1 MARNRVIY
9 QSDAL
14 YISENP
20 GSTASGKHAQLRRI
34 QSANYNYTINRQ
46 DVNQFGQLARID
58 AIVLDQPTV
67 GVDLT
72 YYLGDGFNEKALGLQ
87 VGTNLSGQFGSGH
100 MSSSFTGKNIYI
112 LTTDE
117 GVDANNQDAASR
129 AIASGFS
136 GASIIGIGNAYLT
149 NYSVDFA
156 VGAIPTVSATFEGL
170 NIMSQTGI
178 GRTTGSNIGYT
189 GLSSAGVNATAGTKL
204 AITNVELFYAQ
215 PGIVSG
221 NTAGSGAP
229 TALRPGDVT
238 ITLASGGS
246 GIADAGS
253 TSFPIQSATIT
264 HPFARE
270 DIMKLGSRFATAKV
284 VTFPITATVAIKATL
299 TDIQQRNLADILDAN
314 NTQDIQI
321 AVRQPGSSTV
331 NSIVYKIAACKLDSE
346 SFSSSIGSNKSVDLS
361 FSTQIGGANDTSNGI
376 YVSGACNIDPFNATP
391 NTSGAYSGVA
401 P

>member
-20 GSTASGKHAQLRRI
+20 GSTASGKHAQLRRV

-58 AIVLDQPTV
+58 SIVIDEPTV

-72 YYLGDGFNEKALGLQ
+72 YYLGDGFNEKALELQ
-87 VGTNLSGQFGSGH
+87 ATGNLSTQFGGVH
-100 MSSSFTGKNIYI
+100 MSASHSGQNIYI

-117 GVDANNQDAASR
+117 GVDANTQDAAAR
-129 AIASGFS
+129 VLASGATGS
-136 GASIIGIGNAYLT
+136 SIIGIGNAYLT

-170 NIMSQTGI
+170 NIMSQVGI
-178 GRTTGSNIGYT
+178 GRTTGAIGNIGYT
-189 GLSSAGVNATAGTKL
+189 GLSTAGVNATAGTKL
-204 AITNVELFYAQ
+204 TDKVSLFYAQ
-215 PGIVSG
+215 PGLLSG
-221 NTAGSGAP
+221 NLAGSGAP

-238 ITLASGGS
+238 ITLFGS
-246 GIADAGS
+246 GIADSNGA
-253 TSFPIQSATIT
+253 SFPIQSATIT

-270 DIMKLGSRFATAKV
+270 SIMKLGSRFSTSKV
-284 VTFPITATVAIKATL
+284 VTFPIVATVAIKATL
-299 TDIQQRNLADILDAN
+299 TDVVARNLSDILDSNASQN
-314 NTQDIQI
+314 ITI
-321 AVRQPGSSTV
+321 AVNKPGTSSP
-331 NSIVYKIAACKLDSE
+331 IIQYKIASCKLDSE

-361 FSTQIGGANDTSNGI
+361 FSTQIGGSNDTVNGI
-376 YVSGACNIDPFNATP
+376 YVSGSCDIDPFNAAVTP
-391 NTSGAYSGVA
+391 STGIA

>member
-20 GSTASGKHAQLRRI
+20 GSTESGKHAQLRRV

-58 AIVLDQPTV
+58 SIVIDEPTV

-72 YYLGDGFNEKALGLQ
+72 YYLGDGFNEKALELQ
-87 VGTNLSGQFGSGH
+87 ATGNLSTQFGGVH
-100 MSSSFTGKNIYI
+100 MSAAHSGQNIYI

-117 GVDANNQDAASR
+117 GVDANTQDAASR
-129 AIASGFS
+129 VLASGATGS
-136 GASIIGIGNAYLT
+136 SIIGIGNAYLT

-170 NIMSQTGI
+170 NIMSQVGI
-178 GRTTGSNIGYT
+178 GRTTGAIGNIGYT
-189 GLSSAGVNATAGTKL
+189 GLSTAGVNATAGTKL
-204 AITNVELFYAQ
+204 TDKVSLFYAQ

-221 NTAGSGAP
+221 TLAGSSAP

-238 ITLASGGS
+238 ITLNANGS
-246 GIADAGS
+246 GISDHGS

-264 HPFARE
+264 HPFSRE
-270 DIMKLGSRFATAKV
+270 SINKLGSRFATAKV
-284 VTFPITATVAIKATL
+284 VTFPIVATVAIKATL
-299 TDIQQRNLADILDAN
+299 TDIQTRNLADMLDSN
-314 NTQDIQI
+314 GTQDITI
-321 AVRQPGSSTV
+321 AVKKPGTST
-331 NSIVYKIAACKLDSE
+331 NIIQYKITSCKLDSE

-361 FSTQIGGANDTSNGI
+361 FSTQIGGSNDTVNGI
-376 YVSGACNIDPFNATP
+376 YVSGVCDIDPYNASVIAVT
-391 NTSGAYSGVA
+391 GIA

>member
-9 QSDAL
+9 QSEAL
-14 YISENP
+14 YVSSGHN
-20 GSTASGKHAQLRRI
+20 STGIFDHAQLNRV

-46 DVNQFGQLARID
+46 NVNQFGQLARID
-58 AIVLDQPTV
+58 AIVLEQPTV

-100 MSSSFTGKNIYI
+100 MSSTFTGKNIYI

-117 GVDANNQDAASR
+117 GVDANNQDATSR
-129 AIASGFS
+129 ATASGFT

-178 GRTTGSNIGYT
+178 GRTAGAIGNIGYT
-189 GLSSAGVNATAGTKL
+189 GLSTAGVNATAGTKL
-204 AITNVELFYAQ
+204 SATNVELFYAQ
-215 PGIVSG
+215 PGINSG
-221 NTAGSGAP
+221 TTAGNSAP

-238 ITLASGGS
+238 ITLNSTGS
-246 GIADAGS
+246 GISDHGH

-321 AVRQPGSSTV
+321 SVRQPGSTTA
-331 NSIVYKIAACKLDSE
+331 NSIIYKIAACKLDSE

-376 YVSGACNIDPFNATP
+376 YVSGSCNIDPFNATVS
-391 NTSGAYSGVA
+391 TVA